1 MRQGVEVKHLLAM
14 GRESQARER
23 DRDRK
28 GDWHERESGRSK
40 RNRRMEEK
48 GEREDGRREREDWL
62 RESSVK
68 NCREEREVRKLKI
81 WV

>member
-1 MRQGVEVKHLLAM
+1 LQ
-14 GRESQARER
+14 GRESQAREG
-23 DRDRK
+23 DRDKK

-48 GEREDGRREREDWL
+48 GEREDGGWREREDWL
-62 RESSVK
+62 GESSVK
-68 NCREEREVRKLKI
+68 NCREEREVGKLKI